1 MGVKVRK
8 FRWFSV
14 PEWEKEEKWLRSQ
27 HSKGLKLV
35 DAMIPGIYTFEK
47 CTPEDVVYQ
56 LDFNQEGLENRE
68 EYVQMFKDC
77 GWNYVTEMAGYTY
90 FRKAV
95 ADMKD
100 EEENIFSD
108 DASKMDMIERVF
120 KGRVGVLIILFC
132 GVIVPQLFMQ
142 WNNSSSVGMAPFVCF
157 LVLFVVYLII
167 FIKFVVMYLKV
178 KERLER

>member
-1 MGVKVRK
+1 MKTK
-8 FRWFSV
+8 KEFKYFSIFNH
-14 PEWEKEEKWLRSQ
+14 EKEQDYFRQMHKHGWKFIKVTGFGTY
-27 HSKGLKLV
+27 H
-35 DAMIPGIYTFEK
+35 FEE
-47 CTPEDVVYQ
+47 CQPEDVVYQ

-90 FRKAV
+90 FREAV

-178 KERLER
+178 KKRLER

>member
-1 MGVKVRK
+1 MSNKVIK
-8 FRWFSV
+8 FKWFSV

-27 HSKGLKLV
+27 HSKGLNLV
-35 DAMIPGIYTFEK
+35 DVMIPGFYFFEK

-56 LDFNQEGLENRE
+56 LDFNKEGLENRE

-77 GWNYVTEMAGYTY
+77 GWSYVTEMAGYTY

-120 KGRVGVLIILFC
+120 KGRVGLLIILFC
-132 GVIVPQLFMQ
+132 CVIVPQLFMQ
-142 WNNSSSVGMAPFVCF
+142 WNNSSRVGMTPFVCF
-157 LVLFVVYLII
+157 SVLFVVYLII
-167 FIKFVVMYLKV
+167 FIKFVVMYYKQKKKLGI
-178 KERLER
+178 